1 MNKIVR
7 EILPFAGL
15 ILIICVLAI
24 LNPDAFLT
32 IDNFLNV
39 LRRSS
44 VLGIMAVGMTFI
56 IVSGGI
62 DLSVGSMS
70 AFSGMIGAGVML
82 LLGGENPQGI
92 SLVVGTVAG
101 ILFGGLCGLVNGVV
115 ITQFRLPPFIV
126 TLGAMSLFR
135 GIALVM
141 NDGQPYNVPEYG
153 YLGSGTIWGI
163 PASVI
168 ILLVVT
174 GLAAVLLNYTR
185 PGRYTYAIGSNEEA
199 AYHAGIE
206 IGWYKVLIY
215 TFSGLLVGLASMIAV
230 SRTVSAQPTAGAGA
244 ELDVIAAVVIGGASL
259 SGGRGSIGGTIIGTF
274 LIQFLRNGCTLI
286 GITTN
291 AQLIVIGIVIVL
303 AVAVDQL
310 ARSRART

>member
-7 EILPFAGL
+7 EILPFVSL
-15 ILIICVLAI
+15 IVIMGILA
-24 LNPDAFLT
+24 LLRPEDFLT
-32 IDNFLNV
+32 LDNFSNV

-44 VLGIMAVGMTFI
+44 VLGIMAVGMTFVVI
-56 IVSGGI
+56 SAGI

-70 AFSGMIGAGVML
+70 ALCGMIGVGAMM
-82 LLGGENPQGI
+82 LLGGENPGGA
-92 SLVVGTVAG
+92 SLVIGTAAG
-101 ILFGGLCGLVNGVV
+101 VLFGGLCGLVNGLA
-115 ITQFRLPPFIV
+115 ISRLNLPPFIV
-126 TLGAMSLFR
+126 TLGSMSLFR

-141 NDGQPYNVPEYG
+141 NDGQPYNVPTFTW
-153 YLGSGTIWGI
+153 LGEGRLLGI
-163 PASVI
+163 PVSVI
-168 ILLVVT
+168 LLFAAM
-174 GLAAVLLNYTR
+174 GLAMFLLNYTR

-199 AYHAGIE
+199 AFYAGINVRN
-206 IGWYKVLIY
+206 YKLFIY
-215 TFSGLLVGLASMIAV
+215 TFSGLLVGLAAMIAV
-230 SRTVSAQPTAGAGA
+230 SRTISAQPTAGAGA

-259 SGGRGSIGGTIIGTF
+259 SGGRGTISGTIIGTF

-310 ARSRART
+310 ARVRAKG